1 MLNLTGSPQI
11 GCFVMFSDMLEYVY
25 SESVFNTFRKFP
37 SDKTNGKKMLS
48 FFFRVL
54 QLITVLHLISDSY
67 MS

>member
-1 MLNLTGSPQI
+1 
-11 GCFVMFSDMLEYVY
+11 MFSDMLEYVY

>member
-1 MLNLTGSPQI
+1 
-11 GCFVMFSDMLEYVY
+11 MFSDMLKYVY

-37 SDKTNGKKMLS
+37 SDKTNGKKMVS

-54 QLITVLHLISDSY
+54 QLITVLLLISDSY